1 VIESGKSPSPRKE
14 ELLERSYRYVLQHGL
29 IDMSLRPLAEAIGS
43 SPRVL
48 LFLFGS
54 KDGLVRELLTRA
66 REAELAM
73 LKTVAERRHIDLADA
88 AAWLWQWLSD
98 AQHRDLLYLWVEAYG
113 RSLTTPEGPWGG
125 FAESTVRDWL
135 QLLQEHQPEAFR
147 STAAGAQ
154 QRTRILATLRGALLD
169 LLATGETAR
178 VTAAV
183 EDELEA
189 LRSTSTTIE

>member
-1 VIESGKSPSPRKE
+1 MIGSGKSPSPRKA

-73 LKTVAERRHIDLADA
+73 LKTVAEQRHTDLADA

-113 RSLTTPEGPWGG
+113 RSLTTSQGPWGG

-135 QLLQEHQPEAFR
+135 QLLQEHQPEVFR

-189 LRSTSTTIE
+189 LRSTSTNH

>member
-1 VIESGKSPSPRKE
+1 MIGSGKSPSPRKA

-73 LKTVAERRHIDLADA
+73 LKTVAEQRNIDLADA

-113 RSLTTPEGPWGG
+113 RSLTTPQGPWEG

-135 QLLQEHQPEAFR
+135 RLLQEHQPEAFR

-189 LRSTSTTIE
+189 LRSTSTNH

>member
-1 VIESGKSPSPRKE
+1 MIGSGKSPSPRKA

-54 KDGLVRELLTRA
+54 KDGLVCELLTRA

-73 LKTVAERRHIDLADA
+73 LKTVAEQRHIDLADA

-113 RSLTTPEGPWGG
+113 RSLTTPQGPWEG

-135 QLLQEHQPEAFR
+135 RLLQEHQPEAFR

-189 LRSTSTTIE
+189 LRSTSTNH

>member
-1 VIESGKSPSPRKE
+1 VIGSGKSPSPRKA

-73 LKTVAERRHIDLADA
+73 LKTVAEQRHIDLADA

-113 RSLTTPEGPWGG
+113 RSLTTPQGPWEG

-135 QLLQEHQPEAFR
+135 RLLQEHQPEAFR

-189 LRSTSTTIE
+189 LRSTSTNH

>member
-1 VIESGKSPSPRKE
+1 
-14 ELLERSYRYVLQHGL
+14 
-29 IDMSLRPLAEAIGS
+29 
-43 SPRVL
+43 
-48 LFLFGS
+48 
-54 KDGLVRELLTRA
+54 
-66 REAELAM
+66 
-73 LKTVAERRHIDLADA
+73 
-88 AAWLWQWLSD
+88 
-98 AQHRDLLYLWVEAYG
+98 
-113 RSLTTPEGPWGG
+113 
-125 FAESTVRDWL
+125 VRDWL

-189 LRSTSTTIE
+189 LRSTSTNH

>member
-1 VIESGKSPSPRKE
+1 VIGSGKSPSPRKE

-73 LKTVAERRHIDLADA
+73 LQTVAEQRHIDLADA

-113 RSLTTPEGPWGG
+113 RSLTAPQGPWGG

-183 EDELEA
+183 KDELEA
-189 LRSTSTTIE
+189 LRSTSTNH

>member
-1 VIESGKSPSPRKE
+1 VTDGAKSPSPRKE

-29 IDMSLRPLAEAIGS
+29 IDMSLRPLAEDIGS

-54 KDGLVRELLTRA
+54 KDGLVRQLLARA
-66 REAELAM
+66 RRGELEM
-73 LKTVAERRHIDLADA
+73 LQTASQEGHGDLADA
-88 AAWLWQWLSD
+88 AERLWAWLSD

-113 RSLTTPEGPWGG
+113 RSLTTPAGPWGG
-125 FAESTVRDWL
+125 FAESTVHDWL
-135 QLLQEHQPEAFR
+135 QQLELHQPEHFR
-147 STAAGAQ
+147 STAAAVQ
-154 QRTRILATLRGALLD
+154 QRTRVLAMLRGALLD
-169 LLATGETAR
+169 LLATGEIAR

-189 LRSTSTTIE
+189 LRSTSARG

>member
-1 VIESGKSPSPRKE
+1 
-14 ELLERSYRYVLQHGL
+14 VLQHGL

-54 KDGLVRELLTRA
+54 KDGLVRELLARA

-73 LKTVAERRHIDLADA
+73 LQTVAQQGHDDLAEA
-88 AAWLWQWLSD
+88 ASWLWQWLSD
-98 AQHRDLLYLWVEAYG
+98 ARHRDLLYLWVEAYG
-113 RSLTTPEGPWGG
+113 RSLTTPQGPWGG

-135 QLLQEHQPEAFR
+135 QVLQEHQPEHFR
-147 STAAGAQ
+147 STAAAAQ
-154 QRTRILATLRGALLD
+154 QRTRILAMLRGALLD

-183 EDELEA
+183 ENELEA
-189 LRSTSTTIE
+189 LGSTSARH

>member
-1 VIESGKSPSPRKE
+1 MIGSGISPSPRKA

-29 IDMSLRPLAEAIGS
+29 LDMSLRPLAEAIGS

-73 LKTVAERRHIDLADA
+73 LKTVAEQRHTDLADA

-113 RSLTTPEGPWGG
+113 RSLTTPQGPWEG

-135 QLLQEHQPEAFR
+135 RLLQEHQPEAFR

-189 LRSTSTTIE
+189 LRSTSTNH

>member
-1 VIESGKSPSPRKE
+1 VIGSGKSPSPRKA

-73 LKTVAERRHIDLADA
+73 LKTVAEQRHIDLADA

-113 RSLTTPEGPWGG
+113 RSLTTPQGPWEG

-169 LLATGETAR
+169 LLATGDTAR

-189 LRSTSTTIE
+189 LRSTSTNH

>member
-1 VIESGKSPSPRKE
+1 
-14 ELLERSYRYVLQHGL
+14 VLQHGL

-54 KDGLVRELLTRA
+54 KDGLVRELLARA

-73 LKTVAERRHIDLADA
+73 LQTVAQQGHHDLAEA
-88 AAWLWQWLSD
+88 ASWLWQWLSD

-113 RSLTTPEGPWGG
+113 RSLTTPQGPWGG

-135 QLLQEHQPEAFR
+135 HVLQEHQPEHFR
-147 STAAGAQ
+147 STAAAAQ
-154 QRTRILATLRGALLD
+154 QRTRILAMLRGALLD

-183 EDELEA
+183 ENELEA
-189 LRSTSTTIE
+189 LGPTSARH

>member
-1 VIESGKSPSPRKE
+1 VIGSGKSPSPRKA

-54 KDGLVRELLTRA
+54 KDGLVRELLIRA

-73 LKTVAERRHIDLADA
+73 LKTVAEQRHIDLADA

-113 RSLTTPEGPWGG
+113 RSLTTPQGPWEG

-189 LRSTSTTIE
+189 LRSTSTNH

>member
-1 VIESGKSPSPRKE
+1 LTYQVG
-14 ELLERSYRYVLQHGL
+14 
-29 IDMSLRPLAEAIGS
+29 AEAVVWCLVDESEPGGKVEMTRSCKRVIGPEHQS
-43 SPRVL
+43 AVTGR
-48 LFLFGS
+48 
-54 KDGLVRELLTRA
+54 TRA
-66 REAELAM
+66 SQCRPESNG
-73 LKTVAERRHIDLADA
+73 DP
-88 AAWLWQWLSD
+88 
-98 AQHRDLLYLWVEAYG
+98 YG
-113 RSLTTPEGPWGG
+113 RSLTTPQGPWGG

-135 QLLQEHQPEAFR
+135 QLLQEHQPEVFR

-189 LRSTSTTIE
+189 LWSTSTNH

>member
-1 VIESGKSPSPRKE
+1 MIGSGKSPSPRKA

-73 LKTVAERRHIDLADA
+73 LKTVAEQRNIDLADA

-113 RSLTTPEGPWGG
+113 RSLTTPQGPWEG

-189 LRSTSTTIE
+189 LRSTSTNH

>member
-1 VIESGKSPSPRKE
+1 
-14 ELLERSYRYVLQHGL
+14 L

-73 LKTVAERRHIDLADA
+73 LKTVAEQRHIDLADA

-147 STAAGAQ
+147 STTAGAQ

-189 LRSTSTTIE
+189 LRSTSTNH

>member
-1 VIESGKSPSPRKE
+1 MIGSDKSPSPRKE

-29 IDMSLRPLAEAIGS
+29 IDMSLRPLAEAIDS

-73 LKTVAERRHIDLADA
+73 LKTVAEQRHIDLADA

-113 RSLTTPEGPWGG
+113 RSLTTPQGPWEG

-183 EDELEA
+183 EDELET
-189 LRSTSTTIE
+189 LGSTTAGH

>member
-1 VIESGKSPSPRKE
+1 MIDGGKSPSPRQE

-29 IDMSLRPLAEAIGS
+29 IDMSLRHLADAIGS

-54 KDGLVRELLTRA
+54 KDGLVRELLARA
-66 REAELAM
+66 RQAELEM
-73 LKTVAERRHIDLADA
+73 LQNAAQQGHTDLAEA

-113 RSLTTPEGPWGG
+113 RSLTTPQGPWGG

-135 QLLQEHQPEAFR
+135 QLLQEHQPEDFR
-147 STAAGAQ
+147 STAAAAQ
-154 QRTRILATLRGALLD
+154 QRTRLLATLRGALLD

-183 EDELEA
+183 EDELAA
-189 LRSTSTTIE
+189 LRSTNSTIH